1 MHTQRDFH
9 TLWFSLE
16 SRLKQGMKKD
26 DTSVECLLNDMARV
40 LFSKSATTSHCETG
54 AGKGCMTGERSL
66 YKPGIT
72 TKKGGTE
79 RTVL

>member
-1 MHTQRDFH
+1 MHAQRDFH
-9 TLWFSLE
+9 TLRFSLE

-26 DTSVECLLNDMARV
+26 DSVECLLNDMARV
-40 LFSKSATTSHCETG
+40 LFSKSASTSHCETG

-72 TKKGGTE
+72 MKKEGTE
-79 RTVL
+79 RTAL

>member
-1 MHTQRDFH
+1 MHAQRDFH
-9 TLWFSLE
+9 TLRFSLE

-26 DTSVECLLNDMARV
+26 DSVECLLNDMARV
-40 LFSKSATTSHCETG
+40 LFSKSASTSHCETG

-66 YKPGIT
+66 YKLGIT
-72 TKKGGTE
+72 MKKGGTE